1 MFHPCRVA
9 ISLIAC
15 AATEEERPEL
25 QMMSSFMGL
34 ALYVGSGDA
43 ADILPVQGFEEG
55 MDVVEKQDR
64 IIAVKVGPESQSRDF
79 HFHDV
84 AFP

>member
-1 MFHPCRVA
+1 MA
-9 ISLIAC
+9 
-15 AATEEERPEL
+15 
-25 QMMSSFMGL
+25 GL
-34 ALYVGSGDA
+34 HEPVV
-43 ADILPVQGFEEG
+43 ADILPVQGFEKG

-84 AFP
+84 TFP